1 MEVQPKEL
9 ARYITIEGKVPF
21 DEWFESLRDPK
32 TRSIIVKRLN
42 RISLGNFGDCRSVGA
57 GVYELRIDYSS
68 GYRLYFGQVDLAI
81 VLLLCGGDKSSQD
94 RDIQKA
100 KEYWLDYEERE
111 STD

>member
-1 MEVQPKEL
+1 MAAQPKEL
-9 ARYITIEGKVPF
+9 NRYTTVEGKVLF
-21 DEWFESLRDPK
+21 DEWFESLRDAK
-32 TRSIIVKRLN
+32 TRSIILKRLN

-57 GVYELRIDYSS
+57 GVYEFRIDYGS
-68 GYRLYFGQVDLAI
+68 GYRLYFGQVGLSV

-100 KEYWLDYEERE
+100 KDYWLDYEERE